1 MLNTKQ
7 QEFVDYAVKK
17 FGTNE
22 LTVSQLKDANKHFG
36 CKYAPQ
42 WLIKNSDYKIG
53 KSLFKLPTENDVVKT
68 TSGETEKVL
77 PTETKNEA
85 AFVVSSLVGDIIP
98 KKDSVFVS
106 FGNYPDLKSIVKSNM
121 FYPVFITGL
130 SGNGKT
136 MGVTQACAEAK
147 KELIRV
153 NITIETD
160 EDDLLGG
167 YRLKDGQTVWQNG
180 PVIEAMERGALLLL
194 DEIDLASNK
203 IMCLQPI
210 LEGSGIYVKKINKF
224 VKPKNGF
231 NVIATANT
239 KGQGSDD
246 GKFIG
251 TNVLNEAFLERFP
264 VTFEQ
269 EYPPVKV
276 EQKILDNVMSAYDL
290 KDPKFTENLV
300 KWADVIRKTFYDG
313 GVDEIIATRRLV
325 HIINAFAIFKNKLK
339 AVQVCVNRFD
349 DDTKN
354 SFLDLYSKVDA
365 GVNIEDISGNGND
378 VDPINMEEETAKLGP
393 NAQQII
399 EGVKKWGQG
408 LKAKGVFSDE
418 DFEEFKVFAATANG
432 INTINKLRKYYGE
445 QTIPTAPVDV
455 DGAPSNDELYELVA
469 DPKYKTDPAFRRK
482 VEQQFARA
490 FPGKVDTGEI

>member
-7 QEFVDYAVKK
+7 QQFVDYAVEK
-17 FGTNE
+17 FGSNE
-22 LTVSQLKDANKHFG
+22 LTVAQLKEANKKFG

-42 WLIKNSDYKIG
+42 WLIKNTDFKVG
-53 KSLFKLPTENDVVKT
+53 KGLFQLPTETDGSSAK
-68 TSGETEKVL
+68 TSGTAEKVL
-77 PTETKNEA
+77 PQETINTEA
-85 AFVVSSLVGDIIP
+85 AYVVSSLTGNIVP
-98 KKDSVFVS
+98 AKDPSFVS
-106 FGNYPDLKSIVKSNM
+106 FGNYPDLKSIVRSNM

-136 MGVTQACAEAK
+136 FGVTQACAEAK
-147 KELIRV
+147 KEMIRV

-210 LEGSGIYVKKINKF
+210 LEGSGVYVKKINKF

-231 NVIATANT
+231 NVVATANT

-264 VTFEQ
+264 ITFEQ
-269 EYPPVKV
+269 KYPTANI
-276 EQKILDNVMSAYDL
+276 EQKILINSL
-290 KDPKFTENLV
+290 KTAGKKDDDFAKKLV
-300 KWADVIRKTFYDG
+300 TWADVIRKTYFDG
-313 GVDEIIATRRLV
+313 GVDEIISTRRLV
-325 HIINAFAIFKNKLK
+325 HIVQAFGIFNNKMKAIE
-339 AVQVCVNRFD
+339 VCTNRFD

-354 SFLDLYSKVDA
+354 SFVELYTKVDS
-365 GVNIEDISGNGND
+365 GVSAD
-378 VDPINMEEETAKLGP
+378 
-393 NAQQII
+393 QIM
-399 EGVKKWGQG
+399 
-408 LKAKGVFSDE
+408 
-418 DFEEFKVFAATANG
+418 
-432 INTINKLRKYYGE
+432 
-445 QTIPTAPVDV
+445 
-455 DGAPSNDELYELVA
+455 
-469 DPKYKTDPAFRRK
+469 
-482 VEQQFARA
+482 EQQ
-490 FPGKVDTGEI
+490 KESELNSQVDDNDSESDSEEDDSDTI